1 MLVKGDMKKLLYT
14 ELYYAERRL
23 RTLHCIYS
31 ETKDMRVL
39 RKVQLAKQEVQ
50 RIAKRIEAAESL
62 LTGR

>member
-1 MLVKGDMKKLLYT
+1 MEIKGNKLKILYT

-50 RIAKRIEAAESL
+50 RIAKRIEAVEGVL
-62 LTGR
+62 K

>member
-14 ELYYAERRL
+14 DLYQAERRL

-31 ETKDMRVL
+31 ETGDMRVL

-50 RIAKRIEAAESL
+50 RIAKRIDAAESL